1 MHEDIKI
8 HIPIII
14 LDISLLM
21 EAFLTLYNRVYGDIA
36 LSIGYILFIIS
47 VSLLVWRSVWILFL
61 TGSLVGFIFE
71 AIGVRTGF
79 PFGGYEYLL
88 FKESNIFG
96 VPIPIIF
103 TWGIYISI
111 AYLAAS
117 YYTSRFRWVVAASLL
132 VILDMAI
139 DPIMVSLGVWRWNTH
154 TFLEWFGIPYTNF
167 IGWFIVTA
175 ISILIYDYW
184 NRSVEPRYNNVLS
197 VTPYLLLYPTLVI
210 LAPREVYLAILYSL
224 IIALIFLTLTSVI
237 KLYRR
242 G

>member
-1 MHEDIKI
+1 M
-8 HIPIII
+8 
-14 LDISLLM
+14 
-21 EAFLTLYNRVYGDIA
+21 
-36 LSIGYILFIIS
+36 
-47 VSLLVWRSVWILFL
+47 
-61 TGSLVGFIFE
+61 
-71 AIGVRTGF
+71 
-79 PFGGYEYLL
+79 
-88 FKESNIFG
+88 
-96 VPIPIIF
+96 PIPIIF